1 MTMSRIRPRM
11 HGFSMIELMVTL
23 AVMVILLIVAVP
35 MISSTLEKSNVT
47 SASNALLADISYA
60 RSEAVNRGTDVSM
73 CATTDGAT
81 CDSSS
86 AFDTG
91 WLIYTYSSSPLVQKA
106 YDNTKSN
113 DLLLRHTGAQSGVSI
128 QTEATIPIITFGPQG
143 EMKPDNTPTAFDVC
157 YRAGSITTG
166 TGQSTAQVPGIGF
179 TVQSS
184 GSAFTQTLAAG
195 AACTGPAPSTSG

>member
-11 HGFSMIELMVTL
+11 HGFSLIELMVTL

-47 SASNALLADISYA
+47 SASNALLADLSYA
-60 RSEAVNRGTDVSM
+60 RSEAVNRGTDVSV
-73 CATTDGAT
+73 CATSDGQT
-81 CDSSS
+81 CSGST
-86 AFDTG
+86 AYDTG
-91 WLIYTYSSSPLVQKA
+91 WLIYTYSSSPVINTA
-106 YDNTKSN
+106 YNNTKSN
-113 DLLLRHTGAQSGVSI
+113 NLLLRHATQQTGVSI
-128 QTEATIPIITFGPQG
+128 QAEIGTPISFGPQG
-143 EMKPDNTPTAFDVC
+143 EIKPDNTPTAFDIC
-157 YRAGSITTG
+157 YRAGSSTTG

-184 GSAFTQTLAAG
+184 GGTFTQTLAAG